1 MTDDII
7 MIEDSDPLSRVISS
21 IIIINQITS
30 LKLDERIKRINK

>member
-7 MIEDSDPLSRVISS
+7 MIEDPDPLSRVISS
-21 IIIINQITS
+21 IIINQMTS